1 MHRTPR
7 GPNFNKV
14 AFPSVDPSTGLPVNA
29 FELKILADGDV
40 LVADSDAVLL
50 LDPNGNVIQTYPC
63 SALPNCSGQLFALSV
78 DPSGTS
84 FWTADSASGAIYQI
98 NIATG
103 ALMQTIQTHE
113 GLLFGLSVLGNL
125 EVATPPQTT
134 TTVPSTL
141 TIQPVTGNFSTPTP
155 VSAVLTNPD
164 TSAPIVNEPVTFTL
178 NGNSHEDLYRRH
190 RQRPAPR
197 PATSRRANPRA
208 PIP

>member
-1 MHRTPR
+1 MSGSRRRRTSRSSRPDGTR
-7 GPNFNKV
+7 LADIGPLQTELYGDDWIDLSSDECTFYYTTEGTDIFTYNKCTNTQGPNFNKV
-14 AFPSVDPSTGLPVNA
+14 AFPSVDPTTGLSVNA

-125 EVATPPQTT
+125 EVATPPQT
-134 TTVPSTL
+134 
-141 TIQPVTGNFSTPTP
+141 IDDRPV
-155 VSAVLTNPD
+155 
-164 TSAPIVNEPVTFTL
+164 
-178 NGNSHEDLYRRH
+178 RR
-190 RQRPAPR
+190 
-197 PATSRRANPRA
+197 
-208 PIP
+208 